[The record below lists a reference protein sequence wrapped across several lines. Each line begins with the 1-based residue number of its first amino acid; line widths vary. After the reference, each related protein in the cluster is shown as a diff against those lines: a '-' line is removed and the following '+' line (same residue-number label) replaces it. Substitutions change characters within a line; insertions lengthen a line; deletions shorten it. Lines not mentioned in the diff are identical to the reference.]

1 MTEVSFYT
9 FAPDKLA
16 VLRQLAAKAHGQRL
30 NVLIHTD
37 DSALADNVD
46 RMLWANPPLSFLPHC
61 RDSDALAAQ
70 TPILI
75 GVNADRLARADV
87 LINLDNNHPAQFS
100 RFDRVL
106 EIVTADEEDRANGR
120 ERYKYYQERGYAI
133 QTHDLRQAR

>member
-16 VLRQLAAKAHGQRL
+16 VLRQLAAKAYGQRL

-106 EIVTADEEDRANGR
+106 EIVTADEEDRAKGR

>member
-16 VLRQLAAKAHGQRL
+16 VMRQLLAKAYGQKL
-30 NVLIHTD
+30 NVLIHTAD
-37 DSALADNVD
+37 PAQADNVD

-70 TPILI
+70 TPVLI
-75 GVNADRLARADV
+75 GVNADCLAQADV
-87 LINLDNNHPAQFS
+87 LINLDSEHPTQFS

-106 EIVTADEEDRANGR
+106 EIVTADDEDRARGR
-120 ERYKYYQERGYAI
+120 QRYKFYQERGYAI
-133 QTHDLRQAR
+133 KTHDLRQAK